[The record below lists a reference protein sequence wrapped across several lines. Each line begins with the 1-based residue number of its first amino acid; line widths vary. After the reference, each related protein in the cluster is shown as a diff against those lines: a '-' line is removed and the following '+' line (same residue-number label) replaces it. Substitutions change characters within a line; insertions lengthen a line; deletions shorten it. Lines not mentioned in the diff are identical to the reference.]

1 MYQLL
6 GLMSLPLREYA
17 LHASAAD
24 SQTVLLF
31 GEQQIYPDMKFLAAL
46 KCSPATGLQPCRSH
60 TATSSKRRE
69 MSRSHENTDL
79 YILKAVWQKII
90 LSKILLL
97 NKILLLI
104 YLKYVQTDI
113 FTSDLCL
120 LSKIIL
126 YLANLCAY
134 QLYEICPFTSA
145 DQQFG

>member
-1 MYQLL
+1 
-6 GLMSLPLREYA
+6 
-17 LHASAAD
+17 
-24 SQTVLLF
+24 
-31 GEQQIYPDMKFLAAL
+31 
-46 KCSPATGLQPCRSH
+46 
-60 TATSSKRRE
+60 

-134 QLYEICPFTSA
+134 QLYEICPNLFVIDIWA
-145 DQQFG
+145 QFHEAAKQKILLSKFYCFAKFCLGSS